1 MRRVHYKVI
10 ASIIRAD
17 SRLSSGI
24 LALVPITIWYVI
36 LGISTV
42 ALVAVALAA
51 FMRIRR
57 LAQASQT
64 QFRRAVAEDGQ
75 LAEAA
80 PLTTPIAD
88 ERVPR

>member
-24 LALVPITIWYVI
+24 LTIWYVI